1 MKKGYLYIALG
12 AFIFST
18 MEIAGKIANS
28 DFNPFQLN
36 FLRFLIGGLILLI
49 PSIRILKNKKIKLT
63 KSDIKYFL
71 LTGLLC
77 VVISMSVLQVA
88 IGYTKASIVAILFST
103 NPVFTIPFACLILK
117 EKLNKS
123 NIISISISLVGIA
136 CILNPLNLKLS
147 ISDLQGIGLAV
158 LSAVTF
164 SLYSVLVKTK
174 SHKFGSIVI
183 NGVSFLVGDF
193 LMLILILLSKLP
205 IFKGISKT
213 ETGAML
219 YNIPIFKGISMD
231 NLLILLYLGV
241 IVTGLGYVFY
251 FLAMDKTSVV
261 MSSLVFF
268 VKPALAPILAFFIL
282 KEEIPMNTILGIMF
296 ILFGSFIMLKYKNHN
311 KVKDNSCVH

>member
-219 YNIPIFKGISMD
+219 YNIPIFKGMSMD

-282 KEEIPMNTILGIMF
+282 KEGIPMNTILGIMF